1 MLAGVTAA
9 CIALAAATFQVSQP
23 ALKLIIKT
31 EGGRVG
37 ACTIQKS
44 GVHDCG
50 PAQIN
55 AEIWTPYF
63 AKLLRKPIPETFY
76 AIRDNGCF
84 NVTAA
89 AFILRLKIDRAH
101 GNVWDGM
108 GRYNS
113 ATPSIKHAYQQRLI
127 ETYLRLTHTKSGA
140 RTAKRS
146 SGGHPRQASR

>member
-1 MLAGVTAA
+1 MLVPVTAL
-9 CIALAAATFQVSQP
+9 CIAAAAATFQVSEP

-31 EGGRVG
+31 EGGHIG
-37 ACTIQKS
+37 ACTRQES

-50 PAQIN
+50 PAQVN

-63 AKLLRKPIPETFY
+63 ARLLKRPIPEIFY

-84 NVTAA
+84 NVNAA
-89 AFILRLKIDRAH
+89 AFILRLKIDRAD

-113 ATPSIKHAYQQRLI
+113 STPAIKHAYQQRLI
-127 ETYLRLTHTKSGA
+127 ETYRALTQGKTKE
-140 RTAKRS
+140 
-146 SGGHPRQASR
+146 QASR